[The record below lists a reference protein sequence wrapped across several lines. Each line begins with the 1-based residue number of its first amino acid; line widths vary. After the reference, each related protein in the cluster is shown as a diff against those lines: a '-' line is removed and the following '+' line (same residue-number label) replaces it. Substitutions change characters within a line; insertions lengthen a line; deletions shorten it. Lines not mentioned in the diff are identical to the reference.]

1 MGGYFF
7 SACMPTTRSK
17 FAESIRALT
26 LLPPSLPLPPDQ
38 HPAFAVWSSD
48 EWFKNRLGEDQQ
60 LGDQLEFESLEP
72 EAVAAAASKK

>member
-1 MGGYFF
+1 
-7 SACMPTTRSK
+7 
-17 FAESIRALT
+17 
-26 LLPPSLPLPPDQ
+26 
-38 HPAFAVWSSD
+38 VWSSD